1 MKTVIVDQNGKLSM
15 AEVGLPRLEPWQAR
29 TRTIAN
35 GICGTDVT
43 LIKGKFKGV
52 ELDSYPV
59 MLGHENVG
67 EVVEV
72 GADVKT
78 FRVGDRVILPFVD
91 EDRENVGPYGSAW
104 GAMCQYCVVND
115 PAALPQGVESEVA
128 PAQRVLPEDIDPVDA
143 VMLVTF
149 REVLSAVRHFGIG
162 PGDPVVVIG
171 AGPVGLTFLKM
182 CKLTG
187 AGPVIAVVRNEEK
200 ARNARETGAD
210 VVLNSRETDVEAE
223 VRRLVPGGVPY
234 VIDAVGSQDVINQA
248 MGLICDRGMLCCYGV
263 PKQQELHIDFS
274 KADYNWILNFQQ
286 MPRKD
291 EEAAVHDE
299 LLAWIREGKLN
310 LKDFISDYYPFDR
323 AVQAYQDAVDHKIQ
337 KKAIVVF

>member
-1 MKTVIVDQNGKLSM
+1 MKTVIVDREGRLSA
-15 AEVGLPRLEPWQAR
+15 AEAGMPVLAPWQAL

-52 ELDSYPV
+52 PLEDYPV

-67 EVVEV
+67 EVIEV
-72 GADVKT
+72 GPAVRNY
-78 FRVGDRVILPFVD
+78 RVGDKVILPFVD

-115 PAALPQGVESEVA
+115 AAALPEGVESEVA

-149 REVLSAVRHFGIG
+149 REVLSAVRYFGIR
-162 PGDPVVVIG
+162 PGDPVAVIG

-182 CKLTG
+182 CKLSG
-187 AGPVIAVVRNEEK
+187 ASPVIAVVRNETK
-200 ARNARETGAD
+200 AKNAREIGAD
-210 VVLNSRETDVEAE
+210 VVINTGVENLAARIRE
-223 VRRLVPGGVPY
+223 LVPGGLPH

-248 MGLICDRGMLCCYGV
+248 MGLVRDRGQICCYGV
-263 PKQQELHIDFS
+263 PKQQDLHIDFS
-274 KADYNWILNFQQ
+274 GADYNWVLNFQQ

-299 LLAWIREGKLN
+299 LIEWIRAGKLDP
-310 LKDFISDYYPFDR
+310 KDFISDYYPFDQAVR
-323 AVQAYQDAVDHKIQ
+323 AYEDAVNKKIQ
-337 KKAIVVF
+337 KKGIIVF